1 MKTRLLI
8 LGLLLGNYCLSWGQ
22 TNIQDQADA
31 WWAEAQKAYQE
42 ERYTEAIE
50 QYQKISQSGMADE
63 ALYFNLANA
72 YYKSNQVGNSIYYYE
87 KALLLNPEDEDV
99 AANLAYAQKMT
110 LDQAATPLAPTL
122 GATMVRSIVH
132 WNPKYLKY
140 GAWLGM
146 WLFVAFVVLYRL
158 GGTTRVKKWGFALAT
173 LSLMTGLMCFS
184 AEYLRDYWTS
194 KDQPAIVF
202 GVVSIREAPAVSAPE
217 LFTLNE
223 GTKVQVLE
231 ELEGWGH
238 IALADGTQGWM
249 ELSGLKKLRELPE

>member
-22 TNIQDQADA
+22 TNMQDQADA

-42 ERYTEAIE
+42 ERYADAIE
-50 QYQKISQSGMADE
+50 QYEKINQSGLADE

-87 KALLLNPEDEDV
+87 KALLINPKDEDV

-110 LDQAATPLAPTL
+110 LDQAATPLAPILDT
-122 GATMVRSIVH
+122 AMVRSIVQ
-132 WNPKYLKY
+132 WNPSYLKY

-146 WLFVAFVVLYRL
+146 WLFVTFAAIYRL
-158 GGTTRVKKWGFALAT
+158 GGTARLKKWGFALAT
-173 LSLMTGLMCFS
+173 LSAITGFLSFS
-184 AEYLRDYWTS
+184 AEYLRDHWTS

-202 GVVSIREAPAVSAPE
+202 GVVSVREAPAVSAPE
-217 LFTLNE
+217 LFPLNE

-231 ELEGWGH
+231 ELDGWGH